1 MTPTLSLTFAN
12 WQAGA
17 IAAGIAIPTLLILYF
32 LKLRRRDVEISTTLL
47 WKKAIEDLQ
56 ANAPFQRLRK
66 NLLLFLQLLALAAAL
81 VGIAQPQIDGRSL
94 AGERHLILIDAS
106 ASMNAL
112 DAKGKS
118 GAIVS
123 RLDAAKE
130 QAIDLVDAMAEPG
143 WLNKE
148 SGDRAMVI
156 AFDRSARALQT
167 FTNDK
172 RELRTAIESIRPT
185 DAPSSIEEAWRLV
198 EAQAPRIQ
206 RTETT
211 TLPDGTTEEKSYDMP
226 PGPVGTIHLFSD
238 GRLPDSAMMTPR
250 PEDGFIYHAVGTD
263 DAPNI
268 GITSLRAG
276 RAFDDPTRLS
286 VFVGL
291 QNTDTRPR
299 STEVELLLDGV
310 PVRASSVDLG
320 AAAAAGFSAAASP
333 PAEGA
338 PASATPQRTP
348 GTGGVVFSL
357 DRPEGAVVTVRL
369 VRGSAADV
377 LASDDAAWIV
387 VPPAKKL
394 SIAVVTTGSLFLT
407 NALEALPLA
416 KLDQMPP
423 ARYEAILKEGR
434 AADYDVVVLDR
445 WLPPADAEGVLPP
458 GRYLIFGA
466 IPPPPLGP
474 VELDEATGATV
485 IDWRRDHPVLRNVS
499 LDNLF
504 ITTLRRVEVPKGNS
518 AAVLATSDAGPVILE
533 LAEGGT
539 RAILVTFDPND
550 SAWPLDWGLVV
561 FVASSAGYLG
571 GDDAAA
577 SRTFHAGDVLADQV
591 PKEAAD
597 IQLTAPDESRSA
609 HMPASDGTVNFGYTR
624 RVGVYTAMWT
634 GPAGP
639 RDGKIGDRV
648 ARPYAVNLLDADE
661 SDAGVAQDL
670 ALGSRVVQGSARD
683 AGRATQRLWPW
694 LLLAALF
701 VIMFEWYIYNRKVQL

>member
-1 MTPTLSLTFAN
+1 MTLALTFAN

-81 VGIAQPQIDGRSL
+81 FGIAQPQIQGRSL

-112 DAKGKS
+112 DAKNKS
-118 GAIVS
+118 GATIS

-143 WLNKE
+143 WLDKE

-156 AFDRSARALQT
+156 AFDRSARAVQT

-172 RELRTAIESIRPT
+172 RELRAAIESIRPT

-211 TLPDGTTEEKSYDMP
+211 TLPDGTTQEQSYDMP

-238 GRLPDSAMMTPR
+238 GRLPDSGTMTPR
-250 PEDGFIYHAVGTD
+250 PEDGFVFHALGEAE
-263 DAPNI
+263 APNV

-286 VFVGL
+286 IFVGL
-291 QNTDTRPR
+291 QNADTHPR
-299 STEVELLLDGV
+299 NTEVELLLDGV
-310 PVRASSVDLG
+310 PVRVSSVELP
-320 AAAAAGFSAAASP
+320 AAAAEGFAATP
-333 PAEGA
+333 PAVGGA
-338 PASATPQRTP
+338 PAPAPKRAP

-357 DRPEGAVVTVRL
+357 ERPEGAVVTVRL
-369 VRGSAADV
+369 VRGSAPDV

-394 SIAVVTTGSLFLT
+394 SIVLVTAGSLFLT
-407 NALEALPLA
+407 DALEALPLA

-423 ARYEAILKEGR
+423 ARYEAVLKEGR

-445 WLPPADAEGVLPP
+445 WVPPADAEGLLPP

-466 IPPPPLGP
+466 IPAPPLGP
-474 VELDEATGATV
+474 VEVGEGEGATV
-485 IDWRRDHPVLRNVS
+485 IDWRRDHPVLRDIS
-499 LDNLF
+499 LDNLY
-504 ITTLRRVEVPKGNS
+504 ITRLRRVDVPKGNS
-518 AAVLATSDAGPVILE
+518 AAVVATSDMGPVILE

-550 SAWPLDWGLVV
+550 SAWPLQPGLVI
-561 FVASSAGYLG
+561 FVQSTVGYLG

-577 SRTFHAGDVLADQV
+577 SRTFKAGDVLADQL

-597 IQLTAPDESRSA
+597 VRLAAPDESRST
-609 HMPASDGTVNFGYTR
+609 HVPGSDGTVNFGYTR
-624 RVGVYTAMWT
+624 RVGVYTATWT

-639 RDGKIGDRV
+639 RDGAIDNRV

-661 SDAGVAQDL
+661 SDASVANEL
-670 ALGSRVVQGSARD
+670 VLGSKIVPSSARE
-683 AGRATQRLWPW
+683 AGEATQRLWPW
-694 LLLAALF
+694 LLLAALV